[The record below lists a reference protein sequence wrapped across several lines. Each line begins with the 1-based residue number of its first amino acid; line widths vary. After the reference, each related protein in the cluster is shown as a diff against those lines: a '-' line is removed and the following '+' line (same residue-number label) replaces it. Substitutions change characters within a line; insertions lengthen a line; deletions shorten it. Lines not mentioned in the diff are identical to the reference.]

1 MIRGVDPELFDQLKN
16 ESGRGGVQMGAGFD
30 SEMLWF
36 NQVPGAPIGAD
47 RKSWFRS
54 REFRKAISHAINR
67 ADIVRLVFRG
77 YAEPAFGPYNAANRL
92 FYNPEVKPDPWSLDS
107 ARRLLKQA
115 GFTWRSDT
123 LFDPVGIP
131 VEFSIVTNAGSKVRT
146 RMATMIQQ
154 DLKALGIKVA
164 VVPLDFP
171 SLIER
176 ITKTYAYEAC
186 LLGLVNVDADPSG
199 QMNVWMSS
207 GANHQWNPRQAT
219 PQTSWEAEIDRLM
232 LAQASTVDMRLRK
245 ASFDR
250 VQQVI
255 SEQVPFIYLVSTSAL
270 AAAKPTIRNLAPS
283 PMRPHLVWNVEHLR
297 VDEATKR

>member
-1 MIRGVDPELFDQLKN
+1 
-16 ESGRGGVQMGAGFD
+16 
-30 SEMLWF
+30 MLWF

-77 YAEPAFGPYNAANRL
+77 YAEPAFGPYNAANRF

-219 PQTSWEAEIDRLM
+219 PLTSWEAEIDRLM